1 MKKLIL
7 LIAAVAVILLVGCPQ
22 PSSPVIEKPQP
33 GPELYDQVWISPS
46 KVTVGKFYPGA
57 RAEYPLTIHNG
68 NDYQAEFSITYRAP
82 SEAAEDYVA
91 APDTAQDWV
100 IIADST
106 PVVLAPK
113 ETKEVLIAVEM
124 PEGAEAPKRWEF
136 WVVVKDET
144 QAGMVQTEL
153 ACRWLVTMK

>member
-7 LIAAVAVILLVGCPQ
+7 LIVAVGVILLAGCPQ
-22 PSSPVIEKPQP
+22 PSSPVIEKPNP

-46 KVTVGKFYPGA
+46 KVEVGKFYPGA

-68 NDYQAEFSITYRAP
+68 NDYQAEFSITYRVP

-91 APDTAQDWV
+91 APDTAQDWI
-100 IIADST
+100 IIADPA
-106 PVVLAPK
+106 PVIAPK
-113 ETKEVLIAVEM
+113 DTVDVLIAVEM

-136 WVVVKDET
+136 WVVVKDESQT
-144 QAGMVQTEL
+144 AMVQTEL
-153 ACRWLVTMK
+153 ACRWLVKMK

>member
-7 LIAAVAVILLVGCPQ
+7 IIAAVVAILLAGCPQ
-22 PSSPVIEKPQP
+22 PSSPVIEKPKP
-33 GPELYDQVWISPS
+33 SPELYDQVWISPS

-68 NDYQAEFSITYRAP
+68 NDYQAEFSITYRVP
-82 SEAAEDYVA
+82 GEAAEDYVI

-100 IIADST
+100 IIAD
-106 PVVLAPK
+106 PVPVIAPK
-113 ETKEVLIAVEM
+113 DTIDVVIAVEM

-144 QAGMVQTEL
+144 QVGMVQTEL